1 MGGLKEINA
10 INWLFIAYLEPT
22 SLARTRNCHL
32 QEMKAIRTNGSSFG
46 INSPNFDGFRSF
58 QIAIPKL
65 QRVQS

>member
-46 INSPNFDGFRSF
+46 INSPNFDGF
-58 QIAIPKL
+58 
-65 QRVQS
+65 